1 MNIKT
6 IAENIVELA
15 SENMTEDHI
24 HHDDWPD
31 REHEYVE
38 GIINDLLATFEIEK

>member
-6 IAENIVELA
+6 IMENIVELA
-15 SENMTEDHI
+15 SENMTEDGI

-31 REHEYVE
+31 REHDFVEYVMDE
-38 GIINDLLATFEIEK
+38 LLENFEIEK